1 VRTAG
6 VSLALL
12 LVACSG
18 RPSVQRADS
27 TVVPAPAS
35 VAADSAAPV
44 ATIERTPCF
53 GTCPVYQ
60 VSIFGDGTVRFVGK
74 QDVKQQGTATA
85 SVSREAVDS
94 LVTELRSGGY
104 FELADEYVMD
114 APACGPYATDSP
126 TVTTS
131 LRADGRTKRIRH
143 DYGCSGAPA
152 ELRRLEQ
159 RIDEVAGTSR
169 WTGR

>member
-60 VSIFGDGTVRFVGK
+60 VSVRFVGK